1 MTPVS
6 VSDVPLDEQLALKLA
21 RAGAASVASRYKRD
35 ALIVE
40 CYKAGGGVREI
51 ARIVGLSH
59 PAVLKIIE
67 KAEESRGPT
76 TTS

>member
-1 MTPVS
+1 MTAVT
-6 VSDVPLDEQLALKLA
+6 VYEVEEKLAMELA
-21 RAGAASVASRYKRD
+21 RAGASAVASRHRRD

-40 CYKAGGGVREI
+40 AHKAGGGVREI
-51 ARIVGLSH
+51 ARLVGLSH

-67 KAEESRGPT
+67 KARLVEDDAT

>member
-1 MTPVS
+1 M
-6 VSDVPLDEQLALKLA
+6 KLA
-21 RAGAASVASRYKRD
+21 RAGAASTAARFHRD
-35 ALIVE
+35 KLIVE
-40 CYKAGGGVREI
+40 AFEAGGGVREI

-67 KAEESRGPT
+67 KAKRDEDDAT